1 MMRFMRT
8 LATALVAISMAAGS
22 AHAQT
27 EAAPEAGIVLAQAK
41 KKSAPRA
48 RHTGTHVYL
57 LRGFMDVFS
66 TGMNELGT
74 KLNRRGIRATVHNH
88 SEFQSL
94 ANTIGERH
102 RQGIRENV
110 VIIGHSLGANDA
122 FRMAERLNDFK
133 ITVPLIIAYDPTATM
148 SAGSNVSRVVNFYS
162 STNGW
167 GVAIA
172 RGPGFRGSLSN
183 IDLSRR
189 GEIGHTDIDKSPALH
204 SQSINYVQ
212 SIGGSRRATTEAA
225 SPAPKKDT
233 DEKES
238 AAKAE
243 SKTAEAETKAAESKT
258 ADADAKKADEQ
269 KTADADM
276 KKPDEPKTAD
286 ADSKKTDEPKT
297 AEAESKPAGK
307 DSIATKDTSAET
319 TASVNPDKKPSAE
332 SKPAAAEASA
342 AKPAKAASEKTAE
355 AKPSAD
361 KTETAASSEKKESTS
376 N

>member
-1 MMRFMRT
+1 MMRFVRT

-27 EAAPEAGIVLAQAK
+27 EAAPEAEIVLAQAK
-41 KKSAPRA
+41 SKQAAPRA

-74 KLNRRGIRATVHNH
+74 KLNRQGIRATVHNH

-94 ANTIGERH
+94 ANAIGERH

-133 ITVPLIIAYDPTATM
+133 INVPLIIAYDPTATM
-148 SAGSNVSRVVNFYS
+148 SAGSNVQRVVNFYS

-167 GVAIA
+167 GVAVA

-183 IDLSRR
+183 VDLSRR
-189 GEIGHTDIDKSPALH
+189 WEMGHTDIDKSPALH
-204 SQSINYVQ
+204 AQSINYVR
-212 SIGGSRRATTEAA
+212 SIGGSRRATTETA
-225 SPAPKKDT
+225 SPAPRKDPE
-233 DEKES
+233 EKES

-243 SKTAEAETKAAESKT
+243 SKTAEAEAKPAESKT
-258 ADADAKKADEQ
+258 ADADAKKSDEQ
-269 KTADADM
+269 KTAD
-276 KKPDEPKTAD
+276 
-286 ADSKKTDEPKT
+286 
-297 AEAESKPAGK
+297 K
-307 DSIATKDTSAET
+307 DSGAAKEASAET

-342 AKPAKAASEKTAE
+342 AKITEKPAEAKSASEKPAEPKAADTKSAEKTAE
-355 AKPSAD
+355 TKPAAD

>member
-1 MMRFMRT
+1 MMRIVRT

-27 EAAPEAGIVLAQAK
+27 EAAPEASIVLAQAK
-41 KKSAPRA
+41 KKSAPSA

-66 TGMNELGT
+66 TGMNDLAT
-74 KLNRRGIRATVHNH
+74 KMNRRGIRATVHNH
-88 SEFQSL
+88 SEFQNL
-94 ANTIGERH
+94 ANAIGERH

-148 SAGSNVSRVVNFYS
+148 SAGSNISRVVNFYS

-189 GEIGHTDIDKSPALH
+189 GEVGHTDIDKSPALH

-212 SIGGSRRATTEAA
+212 SIGGSRRATTETA

-243 SKTAEAETKAAESKT
+243 SKTAEAEAKSAES
-258 ADADAKKADEQ
+258 
-269 KTADADM
+269 
-276 KKPDEPKTAD
+276 KTAD

-297 AEAESKPAGK
+297 ADK
-307 DSIATKDTSAET
+307 DSGAAKDTSSET
-319 TASVNPDKKPSAE
+319 TASVNPDKKPS
-332 SKPAAAEASA
+332 KPAAGRSPSPPNRKSR
-342 AKPAKAASEKTAE
+342 KPPMQNEV
-355 AKPSAD
+355 KPSAD